1 MMWAST
7 SLPTTVSLRET
18 GDPVVCDLDTTVV
31 DWLVDHDVISAY
43 PARGGGWELSARRKV
58 GAVRVG
64 GVTVWVKPK
73 IPVSRIVWMLGWAN
87 KSVWQPG
94 DPLGMSEAD
103 DLVPALAAAF
113 CRQAERTLQQGLLR
127 GYRSV
132 EADLTV
138 LRGRVRTADQLRR
151 RFGMP
156 MPLSVRY
163 QDHLAD
169 IPENQLLRAAATRL
183 LRLPGVNADTRGRLR
198 RLRGL
203 LDGITDLPL
212 GRPLPRWHRSRLNSR
227 YHHAL
232 ALAEIVLSDRSF
244 ESSTGALTVDG
255 FLVDMYQLYEDFVT
269 AVLSDSLER
278 IGGRSVAQH
287 RYSLDEEG
295 AIDIR
300 PDLIWK
306 VSEQVLAVV
315 DAKYKAERVSGFPQ
329 ADLYQAV
336 AYATAYGLDRAHLVY
351 AQGNEPA
358 STWTVRN
365 AGVKITAHTLDLGA
379 TPEEILEEIGDVAQ
393 RVASGRM
400 PA

>member
-1 MMWAST
+1 M
-7 SLPTTVSLRET
+7 VSLRET
-18 GDPVVCDLDTTVV
+18 GDPVICDIDAAVV
-31 DWLVDHDVISAY
+31 DWLLDHDVVDAY

-73 IPVSRIVWMLGWAN
+73 IQISRIVWMLGWAT

-94 DPLGMSEAD
+94 DPLGMGEAE
-103 DLVPALAAAF
+103 DLVPALAEAF
-113 CRQAERTLQQGLLR
+113 CRQAERALQQGLLR
-127 GYRSV
+127 GYRGV

-151 RFGMP
+151 RFGIP
-156 MPLSVRY
+156 IPLAVRY
-163 QDHLAD
+163 HDHLAD

-183 LRLPGVNADTRGRLR
+183 LRLPGIDEDTRGRLR

-203 LDGITDLPL
+203 LDGVADLPPR
-212 GRPLPRWHRSRLNSR
+212 RPPPRWNRSRLNAR
-227 YHHAL
+227 YHQAL

-244 ESSTGALTVDG
+244 ESSVGTLSVDG

-269 AVLSDSLER
+269 AVLSDWLER

-287 RYSLDEEG
+287 RYSLDEDG
-295 AIDIR
+295 IIAIC

-306 VSEQVLAVV
+306 VGERVLAVI

-329 ADLYQAV
+329 ADVYQAV
-336 AYATAYGLDRAHLVY
+336 AYATAYGLDQAHLIY
-351 AQGNEPA
+351 AQGNEAA

-379 TPEEILEEIGDVAQ
+379 APQEILEEIRGVAQ
-393 RVASGRM
+393 RVADGLT
-400 PA
+400 PT